1 MIFPKRFSARILIL
15 CAAMLSPF
23 SLTAQQLPAADAGS
37 EVPAAPMPEPTPGVR
52 ASIPFDIALEEMSLR
67 LLPLTPEELGEE
79 AAAWIKEV
87 QRQTSRIVDVKVV
100 LLDPEITAEHKATLE
115 RQLTEFTAA
124 RRSVFKGFDEIL
136 KSWEAKGGDA
146 ATIGGYRKFVGALRT
161 DELKASQS
169 STFWKSTRA
178 WLVAEDGGIRVA
190 KRVLVFS
197 AALVILLLLARFVS
211 RLVSRA
217 VHKYDRFSTLLDRFL
232 VKLSFWAVMILGTLT
247 VLSWMG
253 VHMAPLLTVFGGL
266 SFVAAFAMQTT
277 LSNFAAG
284 LMIMIYRPF
293 DVGNL
298 VTVGGVTGT
307 VREMSLVST
316 TLVTGDNQVI
326 VVPNSNVWGSIIT
339 NVNVSDQRRVDMTFG
354 IGYQDDEALATRIL
368 EEVVSAHP
376 LVLKDP
382 APVIK
387 LNQLAD
393 SSVNFICRPWAK
405 TSDYW
410 TVYWDVTREV
420 KDRFDAAGIS
430 IPFPQREVH
439 VQMLP
444 SPVPSPGK
452 PGA

>member
-1 MIFPKRFSARILIL
+1 MISPKRLFPLLIVL
-15 CAAMLSPF
+15 AATVPALN
-23 SLTAQQLPAADAGS
+23 PAAAQTLPTATVP
-37 EVPAAPMPEPTPGVR
+37 EVTSAPMPEPASDAK
-52 ASIPFDIALEEMSLR
+52 ASIPFDVPPAELSLR
-67 LLPLTPEELGEE
+67 LLPMTPEELSAEADAWVEE
-79 AAAWIKEV
+79 I
-87 QRQTSRIVDVKVV
+87 QRQTSLIVDGKVE
-100 LLDPEITAEHKATLE
+100 LLDSTIAPERKSQLE
-115 RQLTEFTAA
+115 AQLTELSAE
-124 RRSVFKGFDEIL
+124 RRTVFKGFDEIL
-136 KSWEAKGGDA
+136 KAWESKGGEPEKIA
-146 ATIGGYRKFVGALRT
+146 GYRKFVSALRAE
-161 DELKASQS
+161 ELKATHS
-169 STFWKSTRA
+169 STVWKSTRD
-178 WLVAEDGGIRVA
+178 WLFASDGGIRIA

-197 AALVILLLLARFVS
+197 VALVFLFMLARLVS

-217 VHKYDRFSTLLDRFL
+217 VHRYDKFSTLLDRFL
-232 VKLSFWAVMILGTLT
+232 VKLSFWGVMVIGALT

-253 VHMAPLLTVFGGL
+253 VHMTPLLTVFGGL
-266 SFVAAFAMQTT
+266 SFVVAFAMQST

-284 LMIMIYRPF
+284 LMIMVYRPF

-307 VREMSLVST
+307 VRAMSLVST

-354 IGYQDDEALATRIL
+354 IGYQDDEAAAGRIL
-368 EEVVSAHP
+368 EEIVSAHP

-382 APVIK
+382 APVIR
-387 LNQLAD
+387 LHQLAD

-410 TVYWDVTREV
+410 TVYWDITRQV

-444 SPVPSPGK
+444 APEARK
-452 PGA
+452 QDA